1 MAPPFA
7 YPGNFLTLCTAS
19 PGLTQL
25 AALASFGTL
34 CSCCVQHHLD
44 FQSTD
49 ECIWTRPCH
58 CAPTCLCD
66 TMRYARLSNHRMM
79 GHMKCCND
87 TQSPMSF
94 ASKVRIAPS
103 HLTAS
108 SQLTWTP
115 LFPMRSISRHW
126 QPPTLH
132 HHLHLPLHH
141 HPNPAPCH
149 ALFAPADMSTGH
161 NTFRT
166 MFHKSFMS
174 SLEGE
179 SVVTRTT
186 LYQFIHTLPIII
198 S

>member
-25 AALASFGTL
+25 ATLASFGTL
-34 CSCCVQHHLD
+34 CSCSVQHHFD

-49 ECIWTRPCH
+49 ECMWTRPCH
-58 CAPTCLCD
+58 RAPTCLCD
-66 TMRYARLSNHRMM
+66 TMQYARLSNHCMM
-79 GHMKCCND
+79 GHTKCCND
-87 TQSPMSF
+87 TQSRMSF

-103 HLTAS
+103 HSTAS

-115 LFPMRSISRHW
+115 LFPMRSISCHW

-149 ALFAPADMSTGH
+149 AVLVSTGH
-161 NTFRT
+161 NIFRT
-166 MFHKSFMS
+166 MFHKCD
-174 SLEGE
+174 
-179 SVVTRTT
+179 R
-186 LYQFIHTLPIII
+186 I
-198 S
+198 